1 VNARHAFLGKQ
12 RPATATSQSAS
23 DQQETTYTSR
33 IVKDRLE
40 PQLLG
45 HILWQH
51 GIAQLCFTLQA
62 HLLCPMQGLHRAQS
76 ARRQRRRQRHHPR
89 AAHGDVGQPWAYGDQ
104 RASRLDTD
112 HEPGR
117 LSAAA
122 AAGDDAHGSLAASPE
137 GAADRGSV
145 AAAPGP
151 SRARSLAPA
160 RSLASAGS
168 LALSAAP
175 PEWPPAAAR
184 SASSASSLLSPL
196 PAKPVRAPAA
206 SLAAL
211 HEVWSVPGMRCTNHA
226 TAHARDSSATPRY
239 IARLGADGASGAP
252 QHGEASMLLV
262 CLRMLLSFGS
272 CACRAAW
279 RGCGRSRGRGSA

>member
-1 VNARHAFLGKQ
+1 
-12 RPATATSQSAS
+12 
-23 DQQETTYTSR
+23 
-33 IVKDRLE
+33 
-40 PQLLG
+40 
-45 HILWQH
+45 
-51 GIAQLCFTLQA
+51 
-62 HLLCPMQGLHRAQS
+62 MGLHAAVS
-76 ARRQRRRQRHHPR
+76 RQRRIFSARCRGSIALSARGGSGGGSGTIP
-89 AAHGDVGQPWAYGDQ
+89 ALHGDAGQLWAHGDQ

-112 HEPGR
+112 PEPGR

-122 AAGDDAHGSLAASPE
+122 AAGDNAPGSPAASPE
-137 GAADRGSV
+137 GVAESGSV

-168 LALSAAP
+168 LALSAAA

-206 SLAAL
+206 PLAAL
-211 HEVWSVPGMRCTNHA
+211 RELWCVPGMRGTNHA
-226 TAHARDSSATPRY
+226 TANANDGRETSRHIVSLR
-239 IARLGADGASGAP
+239 ADGASGT
-252 QHGEASMLLV
+252 QRRGEASMLLV